1 MLESTFHGEEHE
13 PTSGELNYLKF
24 GEPVVGRTKYEDAS
38 TPVEEQ
44 SVFPDEK
51 PVEDFGVEDIVRG
64 LHEGKAAQ
72 DELAV
77 LKPAFAYALS
87 KLERKQL
94 RIRREDMEL
103 IGQTYALQAKS
114 DGQGGIILRSV
125 KVL

>member
-1 MLESTFHGEEHE
+1 MENQEAVELAEHDNKLSPLQDE
-13 PTSGELNYLKF
+13 Q
-24 GEPVVGRTKYEDAS
+24 
-38 TPVEEQ
+38 PVE
-44 SVFPDEK
+44 P
-51 PVEDFGVEDIVRG
+51 FGVEDIVKG

-94 RIRREDMEL
+94 RIRQEDMQQ
-103 IGQTYALQAKS
+103 IGETYALQAKS
-114 DGQGGIILRSV
+114 DGAGGIILRSV